1 MAKYNSRYP
10 TSKGAKIET
19 EAASSSAGQSG
30 FDAHS
35 SDDDQS
41 VVSEESEGA
50 DTSAL
55 DSEKPSTMDDKE
67 REHSPLSK
75 VSQSPDIVKSNVE
88 PGAESDNN
96 KGKIPNKSN
105 GIRIH
110 FHGQIVI
117 L

>member
-1 MAKYNSRYP
+1 MAKYNSLYP
-10 TSKGAKIET
+10 TSKGAKIES

-30 FDAHS
+30 FDAPS

-50 DTSAL
+50 DTNAL

-67 REHSPLSK
+67 KEHSPLSK

-88 PGAESDNN
+88 PVAEPDNN
-96 KGKIPNKSN
+96 KGKMPNKSN
-105 GIRIH
+105 RMRIH